1 MEQTLINL
9 LKLNFE
15 LDDFYS
21 ISIHPE
27 YHPEKV
33 LLKGTPSPEKLL
45 KYTKLGFDFTM
56 DNDKLVATK
65 DRVRITLY

>member
-9 LKLNFE
+9 LKLNFD

-21 ISIHPE
+21 ITIHPD
-27 YHPEKV
+27 YHPDNVFLQGK
-33 LLKGTPSPEKLL
+33 PSPEKLL

-56 DNDKLVATK
+56 DNDRFVAKK
-65 DRVRITLY
+65 DRIRITLY

>member
-9 LKLNFE
+9 LKLNFD

-27 YHPEKV
+27 YHPENV
-33 LLKGTPSPEKLL
+33 LLQGTPTPEKLL
-45 KYTKLGFDFTM
+45 KYTKLGYDFTM
-56 DNDKLVATK
+56 ENDKLVATK
-65 DRVRITLY
+65 NRIRITLL